1 MGHQTLDLCR
11 RLGVRVI
18 RVDEEL
24 PAPILYVEEDSI
36 AFVSAGLTA
45 DELTEAADWLLSRSC
60 ASTAPS

>member
-1 MGHQTLDLCR
+1 MGDLTLNLCQ

-18 RVDEEL
+18 RVTEEL

-60 ASTAPS
+60 VVRATS